1 MNALRRCRALAFA
14 GGWLALAVPASAHRL
29 DEYLQATRLSID
41 TTRVDVEMDLTAGV
55 ALASKVFAWIDANR
69 DGEIS
74 SVEGEAY
81 AREVLGS
88 CVLKVDGIAVP
99 LTLVASRFPEF
110 REMSLGEGTIRLRV
124 TAKVPAAPEGH
135 RQISFLNMHRAEVS
149 VYLVNALVPEN
160 PRVQIADQRRDAA
173 QHGLTLD
180 YTVTGE
186 GRSDRTAALLIGLAM
201 AVCLFV
207 RHGHTLRAFVITS
220 DSTS

>member
-1 MNALRRCRALAFA
+1 M
-14 GGWLALAVPASAHRL
+14 
-29 DEYLQATRLSID
+29 
-41 TTRVDVEMDLTAGV
+41 
-55 ALASKVFAWIDANR
+55 ASKVFAWIDANR

-149 VYLVNALVPEN
+149 VYLVNALVPDESSGSD
-160 PRVQIADQRRDAA
+160 RGSAARRRAARADA
-173 QHGLTLD
+173 GL
-180 YTVTGE
+180 YGH
-186 GRSDRTAALLIGLAM
+186 GRSTVSLDFRAACRVGDGWTLLHKSAYTAA
-201 AVCLFV
+201 CS
-207 RHGHTLRAFVITS
+207 RARF
-220 DSTS
+220 